1 MLDQDN
7 NYYLISLNIL
17 ITCLLDN
24 VRILLKEVTCLS
36 LLGVKELRY
45 GLSYLKSFRNPGLV
59 HFLCFC
65 KNCTCKILCIITSL
79 SHLEGVRY
87 CYFKEKVFSG
97 VWFHLH
103 LNLLSFKF

>member
-24 VRILLKEVTCLS
+24 VWISLKEVTCLS
-36 LLGVKELRY
+36 LLGVKGLRY

-79 SHLEGVRY
+79 SHLEVVRY
-87 CYFKEKVFSG
+87 C
-97 VWFHLH
+97 
-103 LNLLSFKF
+103 